1 MISLLWRMLSRS
13 LPVFVGIG
21 IVLLWELAVV
31 VLDIAPFLLPRPS
44 AVIREMWAE
53 RDQLLTQSVPT
64 VIEIWAGFGL
74 ALVIGFLLA
83 LPIAYSRTVDRLVM
97 PVIVTFQV
105 VPKVALAPLFLV
117 WLGFGMAPKI
127 WVAALIAFFP
137 ILVNTIRGLRSVD
150 AELVQWMSTL
160 GAPRHKIFRKLSFPW
175 AMPYLFAAMKVSIS
189 FSVVGAIVG
198 EFIGTDRGL
207 GYILLTSTVVLDTD
221 LTFAAIVT
229 IGILGV
235 MSYGV
240 VAAAERIL
248 LPWQVSLE
256 GPPQT
261 L

>member
-1 MISLLWRMLSRS
+1 MTLLRTLLWRA
-13 LPVFVGIG
+13 LPALVGVAIL
-21 IVLLWELAVV
+21 LLWELAVV

-44 AVIREMWAE
+44 SVADEMWAE
-53 RDQLLTQSVPT
+53 RDQLMSQSVPT
-64 VIEIWAGFGL
+64 LVEIWAGFSL

-83 LPIAYSRTVDRLVM
+83 LPVAYSRTVDRLVM

-105 VPKVALAPLFLV
+105 IPKVALAPLFLV

-137 ILVNTIRGLRSVD
+137 ILINTIKGLRSVD

-160 GAPRHKIFRKLSFPW
+160 GAPRRTIFWKLSFPW

-207 GYILLTSTVVLDTD
+207 GYVLLTSTVVLDTE
-221 LTFAAIVT
+221 LTFAAIVA
-229 IGILGV
+229 ISILGV
-235 MSYGV
+235 CSYGV
-240 VAAAERIL
+240 VAAAERIM